1 MTERNPEQMLA
12 QALNHAAPDDL
23 HTVLSQCGAKKGNV
37 IDMTEAT
44 ERSTNKKK
52 WTLGLIAAVLA
63 LVLLG
68 GAGGIFYHQ
77 SYAVA
82 SVVSLDVNPSI
93 ELRANR
99 NEKVLSCAAMNDE
112 AAALL
117 ADMNGGA
124 DLKGTEL
131 DVAVNAIVGSLLR
144 NGYLDGLSSAILLS
158 VEDDDQNRAVR
169 IQDELVA
176 IVDSVLKDSS
186 NEASV
191 LSQSLT
197 ADSELKARAKE
208 SNISSG
214 KAYLIDQIIAKNG
227 NLEFDRLA
235 TLSVKELRDL
245 LKAGAP
251 GMPIGIEAAKQ
262 AALEYAGVKG
272 NNAVTADV
280 DAELDDPAP
289 HYDVDLY
296 LSGNEYEYHINAY
309 TGEVLSGQKNI
320 LSVKPTPDTQ
330 TPSGGNIGTQTPS
343 GGNTGTQTP
352 SGGNTGNSG
361 NTGNTGSAGNKT
373 TDIGASAA
381 KAAALKHAGLR
392 ENQVTNLRVKKD
404 YDDGHIEYDVDFIYN
419 NTEYEYTIHGV
430 TGAVIDCETEL
441 IHKKASTGNGNSSSS
456 GNSGNSGNSSSS
468 TDIGA
473 EAAKAAALKHAGLR
487 ENQVTNLRTKK
498 DYDDGHI
505 EYDVDFIYNNTEY
518 EYTIHGATGMVLDCD
533 TEPVRGQSS
542 SGNGGNGG
550 SSSSTTTDAGAEAA
564 KAAALKHAGLTASQV
579 SGLRVERD
587 YERGR
592 LVYEVEFRYGRMEY
606 DYTIDAANGAILD
619 HERDYD
625 D

>member
-1 MTERNPEQMLA
+1 M
-12 QALNHAAPDDL
+12 
-23 HTVLSQCGAKKGNV
+23 
-37 IDMTEAT
+37 
-44 ERSTNKKK
+44 
-52 WTLGLIAAVLA
+52 
-63 LVLLG
+63 
-68 GAGGIFYHQ
+68 
-77 SYAVA
+77 
-82 SVVSLDVNPSI
+82 
-93 ELRANR
+93 
-99 NEKVLSCAAMNDE
+99 
-112 AAALL
+112 
-117 ADMNGGA
+117 
-124 DLKGTEL
+124 
-131 DVAVNAIVGSLLR
+131 
-144 NGYLDGLSSAILLS
+144 
-158 VEDDDQNRAVR
+158 
-169 IQDELVA
+169 
-176 IVDSVLKDSS
+176 
-186 NEASV
+186 
-191 LSQSLT
+191 
-197 ADSELKARAKE
+197 KARAKE

-361 NTGNTGSAGNKT
+361 
-373 TDIGASAA
+373 
-381 KAAALKHAGLR
+381 
-392 ENQVTNLRVKKD
+392 
-404 YDDGHIEYDVDFIYN
+404 
-419 NTEYEYTIHGV
+419 
-430 TGAVIDCETEL
+430 
-441 IHKKASTGNGNSSSS
+441 

-473 EAAKAAALKHAGLR
+473 NAAKAAALKHAGLR

>member
-1 MTERNPEQMLA
+1 MLA

-99 NEKVLSCAAMNDE
+99 NEKVLSCTAMNDE

-169 IQDELVA
+169 IQEELVA

-330 TPSGGNIGTQTPS
+330 TPSGGN
-343 GGNTGTQTP
+343 TGTQTP

-361 NTGNTGSAGNKT
+361 SNTGNSGNTGSAGNKT
-373 TDIGASAA
+373 TDIGANAA

-419 NTEYEYTIHGV
+419 NTEYEYTIHGA
-430 TGAVIDCETEL
+430 TGAVIDYETEPVRQQ
-441 IHKKASTGNGNSSSS
+441 ASSGNGNTQQQPTTSNTQSSTGS
-456 GNSGNSGNSSSS
+456 GNAA
-468 TDIGA
+468 DIGA
-473 EAAKAAALKHAGLR
+473 EAAKAAALKHAGFAAD
-487 ENQVTNLRTKK
+487 QVL
-498 DYDDGHI
+498 G
-505 EYDVDFIYNNTEY
+505 
-518 EYTIHGATGMVLDCD
+518 L
-533 TEPVRGQSS
+533 
-542 SGNGGNGG
+542 
-550 SSSSTTTDAGAEAA
+550 
-564 KAAALKHAGLTASQV
+564 KA
-579 SGLRVERD
+579 ERD

-592 LVYEVEFRYGRMEY
+592 LVYEVEFRSGRMEY

-619 HERDYD
+619 HERGYD

>member
-23 HTVLSQCGAKKGNV
+23 HAVLSQCGAKKGNV

-68 GAGGIFYHQ
+68 GAGGVLYRQ

-124 DLKGTEL
+124 DLKGTKL

-169 IQDELVA
+169 IQEELVA
-176 IVDSVLKDSS
+176 IVDDILKSSS
-186 NEASV
+186 NDASV

-197 ADSELKARAKE
+197 ADSALEARAKG

-280 DAELDDPAP
+280 DAELDESAP

-296 LSGNEYEYHINAY
+296 LSGKEYEYHINAY

-320 LSVKPTPDTQ
+320 LSVKPTP
-330 TPSGGNIGTQTPS
+330 GTQTSS
-343 GGNTGTQTP
+343 GGNT
-352 SGGNTGNSG
+352 
-361 NTGNTGSAGNKT
+361 
-373 TDIGASAA
+373 
-381 KAAALKHAGLR
+381 
-392 ENQVTNLRVKKD
+392 
-404 YDDGHIEYDVDFIYN
+404 
-419 NTEYEYTIHGV
+419 
-430 TGAVIDCETEL
+430 
-441 IHKKASTGNGNSSSS
+441 
-456 GNSGNSGNSSSS
+456 GNSSSS

-473 EAAKAAALKHAGLR
+473 EAAKAAALKHAGLL

-505 EYDVDFIYNNTEY
+505 EYDVDFVYNNTEY
-518 EYTIHGATGMVLDCD
+518 DYTIHGATGAVIDYE
-533 TEPVRGQSS
+533 TEPVRQQAS
-542 SGNGGNGG
+542 SGNGNTQQQPTT
-550 SSSSTTTDAGAEAA
+550 SNTQSSTASGNAADIGAEAA
-564 KAAALKHAGLTASQV
+564 KAAALKHAGFAADQV
-579 SGLRVERD
+579 LGLKAERD

-592 LVYEVEFRYGRMEY
+592 LVYEVEFRSGRMEY

-619 HERDYD
+619 HERGYD